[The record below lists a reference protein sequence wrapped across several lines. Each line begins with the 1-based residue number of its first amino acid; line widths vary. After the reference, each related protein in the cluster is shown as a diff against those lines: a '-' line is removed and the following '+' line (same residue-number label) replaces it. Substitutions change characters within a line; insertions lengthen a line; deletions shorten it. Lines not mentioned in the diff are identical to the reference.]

1 MHSGVIGRVPHG
13 VVRHVQ
19 QRAAEVQRAP
29 LHGDGPEDVDEDD
42 DVPRFGDRADNVA
55 AVLHH
60 GTEIDQLDA
69 IDQMAGIGQREQP
82 EVANQRREPVEVDGQ
97 LGGQA
102 GVIGLTAFVAQ
113 ADVDGGAHG
122 GNRRLELVRG
132 VGRETAGAVHR
143 AFETIEHAVQRLHQ
157 TVELFAA
164 GAHVETFLEA
174 AGLDRADARDDRIDR
189 PEGTPRDEAAAVARR
204 RQHEHEHQQHGGGE
218 LAQPGAVRF
227 GRRGHLN
234 DDRCGA
240 GPLNEQRRKPE
251 RAAGRIVDA
260 QQAVDPTRRADSGR
274 VVHAAERRERR

>member
-1 MHSGVIGRVPHG
+1 M
-13 VVRHVQ
+13 
-19 QRAAEVQRAP
+19 QRAP
-29 LHGDGPEDVDEDD
+29 LHGDGPEDVDGNNN
-42 DVPRFGDRADNVA
+42 VPRFGDRADNVA

-69 IDQMAGIGQREQP
+69 IDQMAGIGQREQT
-82 EVANQRREPVEVDGQ
+82 EVTHQRREPVEIDRQ
-97 LGGQA
+97 LGGQT
-102 GVIGLTAFVAQ
+102 GVVWRAAFVAQ
-113 ADVDGGAHG
+113 AQIDRGAHG
-122 GNRRLELVRG
+122 RNRRLELMRR
-132 VGRETAGAVHR
+132 VGGKPPRAAHR
-143 AFETIEHAVQRLHQ
+143 AFETIEHVVQGLHEA
-157 TVELFAA
+157 VELFAA
-164 GAHVETFLEA
+164 GAHVETFFEA
-174 AGLDRADARDDRIDR
+174 TGLDRADAPDDGIHRSQR
-189 PEGTPRDEAAAVARR
+189 PTRDEASAIARR

-234 DDRCGA
+234 DERCGA